1 MDRQCEIWS
10 ASTDLLRPA
19 HAALLD
25 DRERARAER
34 LSRPEDRARTVLAA
48 ALVRLVGA
56 RALHLDPVGPDTVRR
71 LDVDRRCP
79 SCAELHGKPSIGN
92 GVHLSVSHAGELVMV
107 AVSRVAPVG
116 VDVEPATRGAH
127 AQVAARWAC
136 AAEERA
142 QIADARDALRYWIR
156 KEAIVKAT
164 GEGLA
169 APLADVRVSAPRE
182 PARFVGWT
190 GRPDQV
196 CTLIDLNPPDGYV
209 ASLAVLS
216 SGPLDV
222 VELTADHLLA
232 A

>member
-1 MDRQCEIWS
+1 MDRVCEVWS

-25 DRERARAER
+25 DRELARAEPF
-34 LSRPEDRARTVLAA
+34 SRPSDRARSLLAA
-48 ALVRLVGA
+48 ALVRLVAA
-56 RALHLDPVGPDTVRR
+56 RALDLDPADPQTVRR
-71 LDVDRRCP
+71 LEVDRGCP
-79 SCAELHGKPSIGN
+79 TCAEAHGKPSVGN
-92 GVHLSVSHAGELVMV
+92 GVHLSVSHARELVVV
-107 AVSRVAPVG
+107 AVSRVTPVG
-116 VDVEPATRGAH
+116 VDVEPTTRD
-127 AQVAARWAC
+127 AQAQAAARWAC
-136 AAEERA
+136 APEERA

-182 PARFVGWT
+182 PARFLHWS
-190 GRPDQV
+190 GRPTQE
-196 CTLIDLNPPDGYV
+196 CTLIDLNPPEGYV

-222 VELTADHLLA
+222 VERPADDLLA

>member
-1 MDRQCEIWS
+1 MDRVCEVWS
-10 ASTDLLRPA
+10 ASTALLRPA

-25 DRERARAER
+25 DRERERAER
-34 LSRPEDRARTVLAA
+34 LSQPSDRARTLLAA
-48 ALVRLVGA
+48 TLVRLVAA
-56 RALHLDPVGPDTVRR
+56 RALDLDPADPETVRR
-71 LDVDRRCP
+71 VEVDRGCP
-79 SCAELHGKPSIGN
+79 TCAEAHGKPSIGN
-92 GVHLSVSHAGELVMV
+92 GVHLSVSHAGELVVV
-107 AVSRVAPVG
+107 AVTRVAPVG
-116 VDVEPATRGAH
+116 VDVEPTTRAAH

-136 AAEERA
+136 AAEESA
-142 QIADARDALRYWIR
+142 QIAGAGDALRYWIR

-169 APLADVRVSAPRE
+169 VPLADVRVSAPSE
-182 PARFVGWT
+182 PARFLRWS
-190 GRPDQV
+190 GRPRQA

-222 VELTADHLLA
+222 FERSADDLLA